1 MSEGQQKKGELQ
13 GNLQS
18 LQDIYQQVIKINRQ
32 QSNELKKIQ
41 DLQTISDVMNGNTDS
56 KLSLER
62 YVLQNY
68 LNEVLRVANE
78 RLDKLTD
85 GRYAFVLSDDQAK
98 GNGTKWSG
106 LEINVYDD
114 NAGQERSVRTLSG
127 GESFMASLA
136 LALGLG
142 EVIQERSGGIQVD
155 ALFIDE
161 GFGSLDQDA
170 LNQALNALQTIKGYK
185 MIGIISH
192 VTELENQVPNQ
203 LQVISQN
210 GVSHV
215 EYRHEINNL

>member
-1 MSEGQQKKGELQ
+1 MVWTSLETEEAEKTRMQQKVQKEK
-13 GNLQS
+13 
-18 LQDIYQQVIKINRQ
+18 IY
-32 QSNELKKIQ
+32 LK
-41 DLQTISDVMNGNTDS
+41 V
-56 KLSLER
+56 KLS
-62 YVLQNY
+62 
-68 LNEVLRVANE
+68 
-78 RLDKLTD
+78 
-85 GRYAFVLSDDQAK
+85 
-98 GNGTKWSG
+98 G
-106 LEINVYDD
+106 LK
-114 NAGQERSVRTLSG
+114 
-127 GESFMASLA
+127 A

-170 LNQALNALQTIKGYK
+170 LNQALNSLQTIKGYK

-215 EYRHEINNL
+215 KYRHEINNL